1 MPLLEVKIPPM
12 GESITSGVLARWHI
26 KDGDTVKKDQPLFE
40 LETDK
45 ITSEGTAEAAGK
57 ITFKVAAGAEVKI
70 GEVVATIDSG
80 GDGSSAEGGARPPG
94 ALSTPATTPA
104 ASTPAPANSPAPSAA
119 GTQGSA
125 TGSAAAPGTTASSGG
140 PAGSAPAAA
149 PASTSTSSSSPAPTE
164 TGADTQSPAVRRIA
178 SETGID
184 PSGIAGTGKAGR
196 VTKGDML
203 SAAAAPAP
211 ATPAAP
217 APAAPPAVSSARP
230 EVALHP
236 TPAPAKAERQTRK
249 KLSPLRQRIAQR
261 LVAAQHE
268 AAMLTT
274 FNEVDMSAVMALRAK
289 YQDDFVKKNGV
300 KLGFMSFFTKA
311 VVFALKEVPSVNAQ
325 IDGDTLIENHF
336 YDVGVAVS
344 TEKGLMV
351 PVIRNCETLTMA
363 EIEKTIGDAAKRARD
378 GKITLADL
386 EGGVFT
392 ITNGGIFGSML
403 STPIINPPQ
412 SAILGLHAIIE
423 RPVAV
428 AGQVVIRP
436 MMYLALSY
444 DHRIVDGRQAVT
456 FLVKVKQAIEDPTRL
471 LLSV

>member
-12 GESITSGVLARWHI
+12 GESISSGVLAKWHV

-45 ITSEGTAEAAGK
+45 ITSEGTAEAAGTIK
-57 ITFKVAAGAEVKI
+57 LKAAAGAEVKI
-70 GEVVATIDSG
+70 GEVVASIDT
-80 GDGSSAEGGARPPG
+80 SASA
-94 ALSTPATTPA
+94 APAT
-104 ASTPAPANSPAPSAA
+104 
-119 GTQGSA
+119 
-125 TGSAAAPGTTASSGG
+125 
-140 PAGSAPAAA
+140 APAATAA
-149 PASTSTSSSSPAPTE
+149 PAADAQPKTAATE
-164 TGADTQSPAVRRIA
+164 PSKAGSKEQSPAVRRLA
-178 SETGID
+178 EETGVD
-184 PSGIAGTGKAGR
+184 PDKVDGSGKAGR

-203 SAAAAPAP
+203 AAGDTAKAPAVTTATTSAPAAAATPTSAP
-211 ATPAAP
+211 ATKSAAP
-217 APAAPPAVSSARP
+217 SVD
-230 EVALHP
+230 
-236 TPAPAKAERQTRK
+236 RQVRK
-249 KLSPLRQRIAQR
+249 KLTPLRKRIAER
-261 LVAAQHE
+261 LVQAQHE

-289 YQDDFVKKNGV
+289 YQDDFVKKNGL

-311 VVFALKEVPSVNAQ
+311 VVHALKEVPAVNAR
-325 IDGDTLIENHF
+325 IDGDEIVSNNYF
-336 YDVGVAVS
+336 DIGVAVS

-351 PVIRNCETLTMA
+351 PVIRDSDQLSMA
-363 EIEKTIGDAAKRARD
+363 GIEKAIGDVAKKARD

-403 STPIINPPQ
+403 STPILNAPQ
-412 SAILGLHAIIE
+412 SAILGLHAIND
-423 RPVAV
+423 RPMAV
-428 AGQVVIRP
+428 NGQVVIRP

-444 DHRIVDGRQAVT
+444 DHRLVDGKEAVT